1 MAFGLHTVI
10 GLITVVIAVFAL
22 FYIFFTLNGIVNRCK
37 IDPNSSVLCSQ
48 ISGFTF
54 PMILILLV
62 IGGFILIISAVGYIL
77 LTS

>member
-1 MAFGLHTVI
+1 MAFGLHTLI

-22 FYIFFTLNGIVNRCK
+22 FYIFFTLDNIVKGCK
-37 IDPNSSVLCSQ
+37 INPSSSVLCPQ
-48 ISGFTF
+48 LSGFTF
-54 PMILILLV
+54 PVIVILLI